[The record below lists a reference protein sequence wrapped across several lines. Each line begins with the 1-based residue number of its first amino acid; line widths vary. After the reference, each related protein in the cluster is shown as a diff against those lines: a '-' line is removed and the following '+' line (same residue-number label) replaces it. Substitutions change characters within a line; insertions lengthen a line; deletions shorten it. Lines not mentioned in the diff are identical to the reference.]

1 MVTMPPGTLDSITIV
16 PADAEAESSAG
27 APPALPL
34 GADPA
39 KDETGP
45 AAAAPSAPSVS
56 EGTGL
61 SCWLPASDASGFA
74 TPMSVGPGASL
85 VFFVTGSGTA
95 FPAPFEGLTIS

>member
-45 AAAAPSAPSVS
+45 AEAPFAPSASDATV
-56 EGTGL
+56 L

-74 TPMSVGPGASL
+74 TPISVGPGASP
-85 VFFVTGSGTA
+85 VFFVTGAGTA
-95 FPAPFEGLTIS
+95 FPAPFEGITIA